1 MRGIRHR
8 HGLHCQAVVV
18 AAALLLS
25 ATSADAFGTCKQPG
39 LSVSGA
45 NNETIDVCSAV
56 ADVLDYFRKGGI
68 STELELT
75 IRFQRT
81 VHVEAVNLLDGSSRP
96 YSVSGVYRADR
107 REIQM
112 VDSHSPRTY
121 ARRPWKL
128 PWDRQIADS
137 ILRHEVIHAVINQLM
152 GSRREKLPRA
162 WHEALAYGVQVDLMD
177 EDLRARVLAQYP
189 DQEAF
194 SATLQINDLVYGFD
208 PDAFAVSAY
217 KTYMKEG
224 RLEFLKKAIGLEL
237 EMIDLNDFLY

>member
-81 VHVEAVNLLDGSSRP
+81 VHVEAVNLLDGSRRP

-112 VDSHSPRTY
+112 VE
-121 ARRPWKL
+121 L
-128 PWDRQIADS
+128 
-137 ILRHEVIHAVINQLM
+137 
-152 GSRREKLPRA
+152 
-162 WHEALAYGVQVDLMD
+162 ALAP
-177 EDLRARVLAQYP
+177 DLRETPL
-189 DQEAF
+189 EA
-194 SATLQINDLVYGFD
+194 SLGSTDRRFD
-208 PDAFAVSAY
+208 PAPRSHPCRD
-217 KTYMKEG
+217 
-224 RLEFLKKAIGLEL
+224 
-237 EMIDLNDFLY
+237 